1 MGALRL
7 GFLGDV
13 AVVRDGHLLPLPPS
27 KKTRAL
33 LAYLALTARPA
44 RREHLCELLWELPD
58 DPRGSLRWSLSK
70 LRRLVD
76 EEDRTRIVAD
86 RSQVAFDAQ
95 GVEIDVTALL
105 ALVDDGLDTL
115 ATEALEAAVARYQ
128 GHFLEGLDLTQQ
140 QAFYAWCVSERDRV
154 ASAQERLLKTLT
166 ERLADTP
173 ARALPHAR
181 ALVARSPYDE
191 SLRADLIRLLVR
203 ADRIDEAEQQLRLG
217 QRVLKEI
224 GATPRGLLVEA
235 RHASPPAG
243 IERGPRTR
251 SPEASAAVA
260 TASPP
265 SAAPASPP
273 SAAVRT
279 GLRACVGRDAEI
291 ARIDAGLAQVAGEGR
306 AKILLVQGEPGIG
319 KSRLMDV
326 AAERASDAG
335 ACLLRASAFE
345 SETIRPFA
353 LWLDALRR
361 LGPDAAAEVFGS
373 EERRDREQLFGGLNQ
388 VVAREAATRPVVLI
402 FDDLQWCDESSA
414 AALQYVARMNR
425 DRALLGVLAAREE
438 ELNDNS
444 AVLQALRGLR
454 RDNLLEDLRLGP
466 LSDDAIAALIADHAI
481 EGGPG
486 VLGRDCRG
494 NPLLA
499 IELARSQKDSG
510 QGGSLQELV
519 RDRLS
524 SLDLDGADV
533 LRWAALLSP
542 RIDAGGLARVTGLDP
557 DRIAR
562 ILESAERL
570 ALLVPIEAGFRF
582 SHDLIARSIYNDIAP
597 SRRRVM
603 HARVAELLE
612 QSASVD
618 LDRAADLAHHASLGG
633 DAALAARAMV
643 LAGRLCLRFFANDD
657 ASSLAAR
664 GLRWAEMLSGAQRV
678 CLTLE
683 LRDVALAAA
692 PLEDWEA
699 AARDYVD
706 LAEQALDCGAQPHAR
721 LGYQMAS
728 YVRWVHG
735 QWSHAREETLQ
746 AERAV
751 RGASEE
757 DHIVGLAETAKCLAM
772 LERDLSQADAMLME
786 ADARAER
793 QRLRHH
799 AIPAARG
806 MLCFHRNELDRA
818 EELFLEARTL
828 CKSAGERIDEFL
840 ANEYLVM
847 IDLERGRPDA
857 AHARC
862 AALLEIGGKL
872 RDGSEAPFARALAS
886 LCRQALE
893 EQGEPDEELEA
904 ALEALR
910 TVDAKHRLAYVLTR
924 AALLDVERGRLGRAI
939 ERAREAV
946 GCAEALERS
955 TDIVL
960 AHVALARAYEAR
972 GDAEAA
978 ASHRAA
984 IARVDPACV
993 ARWALDRARA
1003 LESSTAPRKRR
1014 ASRSTAARSART
1026 GREVAR

>member
-1 MGALRL
+1 MGALSL

-13 AVVRDGHLLPLPPS
+13 AVVRDGHCLPLPPS

-33 LAYLALTARPA
+33 LAYLALAARPV
-44 RREHLCELLWELPD
+44 RRDHLCELLWELPD

-86 RSQVAFDAQ
+86 RSQVAFDAG
-95 GVEIDVTALL
+95 GVEIDVNALL

-115 ATEALEAAVARYQ
+115 ATQVLEAAVARYQ
-128 GHFLEGLDLTQQ
+128 GHFLEGLELTQQ
-140 QAFYAWCVSERDRV
+140 HAFYAWCVSERDRV
-154 ASAQERLLKTLT
+154 ASAQERLLRTLT

-181 ALVARSPYDE
+181 ALVVRSPYDE
-191 SLRADLIRLLVR
+191 GLRADLIRLLVR
-203 ADRIDEAEQQLRLG
+203 AGRIDEAEQRLRQG

-224 GATPRGLLVEA
+224 GATPRGLLVDA
-235 RHASPPAG
+235 RHESPPAG
-243 IERGPRTR
+243 AERGPRTQ

-265 SAAPASPP
+265 SAA
-273 SAAVRT
+273 VRT
-279 GLRACVGRDAEI
+279 GLRTCVGRDAEI

-319 KSRLMDV
+319 KSRLMEV
-326 AAERASDAG
+326 AAERASAAG

-361 LGPDAAAEVFGS
+361 LGPETVAEVFGS

-388 VVAREAATRPVVLI
+388 VVAREAATRPLVLI

-466 LSDDAIAALIADHAI
+466 LCDDAIAALVAEHAI
-481 EGGPG
+481 DAAPG

-499 IELARSQKDSG
+499 IELARSQLDAG

-570 ALLVPIEAGFRF
+570 ALLMPIDAGFRF

-699 AARDYVD
+699 AAREYVD

-735 QWSHAREETLQ
+735 QWSHARQETLQ

-793 QRLRHH
+793 RRLRHH

-857 AHARC
+857 ALARC
-862 AALLEIGGKL
+862 AALLEIGEKL

-886 LCRQALE
+886 LCRQTLA
-893 EQGEPDEELEA
+893 EQDEQDEGLEA

-924 AALLDVERGRLGRAI
+924 AALLDVERGQLDRAI
-939 ERAREAV
+939 GRAREAV

-960 AHVALARAYEAR
+960 AHVALVRAHRAQ

-978 ASHRAA
+978 ASHREA
-984 IARVDPACV
+984 IARVDPASV

-1003 LESSTAPRKRR
+1003 LESPTPPRKKR
-1014 ASRSTAARSART
+1014 AAGSTAARSART
-1026 GREVAR
+1026 EREVTR